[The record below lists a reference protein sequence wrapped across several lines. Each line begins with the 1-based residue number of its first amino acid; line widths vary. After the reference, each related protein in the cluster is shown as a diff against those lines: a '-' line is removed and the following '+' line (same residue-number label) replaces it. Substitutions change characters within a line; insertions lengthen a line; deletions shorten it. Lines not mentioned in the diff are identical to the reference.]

1 MTHRLSPIR
10 PTLTAAAWLVIMA
23 VSKGGGGEG
32 EEGRRERRE
41 ERGNKEKGEERN
53 DDEKVTQEKNNGV
66 LKTRSKQ
73 LYAHLLVHSKECLRA
88 PVQLRLH

>member
-1 MTHRLSPIR
+1 MLHNLGTTQTHTTSCRLGLTHRLSPIR

-53 DDEKVTQEKNNGV
+53 DDEKVKGKEQEKIMV
-66 LKTRSKQ
+66 F
-73 LYAHLLVHSKECLRA
+73 
-88 PVQLRLH
+88 